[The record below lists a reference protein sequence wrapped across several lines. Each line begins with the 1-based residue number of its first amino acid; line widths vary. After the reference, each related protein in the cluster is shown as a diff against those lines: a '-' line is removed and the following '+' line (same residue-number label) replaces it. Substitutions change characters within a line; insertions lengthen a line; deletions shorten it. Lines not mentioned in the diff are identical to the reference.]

1 MGCIIPIV
9 LILIFLANPVLGL
22 VATVIVLAIASL
34 KK

>member
-1 MGCIIPIV
+1 MGCLIPAL
-9 LILIFLANPVLGL
+9 LIWIYLINPVLGL

>member
-9 LILIFLANPVLGL
+9 LILVFLANPVLGL
-22 VATVIVLAIASL
+22 VATAIVLALASL